1 MRMAR
6 AHEQR
11 RRRESMFSRVTVL
24 VGFMSW
30 LTAAAGAGAAEPT
43 VQFNRDVR
51 PILSDKCFACHG
63 LDQKK
68 RKADLRLDLA
78 ASATTERKGVRAV
91 VPGDVSHS
99 ALWARINATDADEVM
114 PPPETHKTLSAA
126 EKETLRRWIEQG
138 AK

>member
-43 VQFNRDVR
+43 LQFNRDIR

-63 LDQKK
+63 LDKK
-68 RKADLRLDLA
+68 HRKAELRLDTPDGA
-78 ASATTERKGVRAV
+78 FAERKGHHAI
-91 VPGDVSHS
+91 VPGDISKS
-99 ALWARINATDADEVM
+99 ELWARITTADEADVM
-114 PPPETHKTLSAA
+114 PPRDTHKQISPA
-126 EKETLRRWIEQG
+126 
-138 AK
+138 